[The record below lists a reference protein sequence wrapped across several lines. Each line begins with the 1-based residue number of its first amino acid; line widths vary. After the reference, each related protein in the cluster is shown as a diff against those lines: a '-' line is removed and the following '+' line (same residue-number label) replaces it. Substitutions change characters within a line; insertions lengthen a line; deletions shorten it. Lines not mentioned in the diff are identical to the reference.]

1 MAGSA
6 GKRLTISCLQW
17 YRVLCAAKDGELAL
31 QGQAGAEMIE
41 LLQVVKGERPSYN
54 VGQMSLLEKI
64 NETADLRRLPLEQ
77 LETVSDEIRKYILET
92 MSRIGGHTGAS
103 LGAIELAV
111 ALHYAFD
118 TPRDRLVWDVG
129 HQAYAH
135 KILTG
140 RRELLPTIK
149 QYGGISGFLR
159 RDESEYDTFGA
170 GHASTSLSAALGMAI
185 ARDRKGEDHHVV
197 ALIGDASLAGGM
209 AMEAINQAGHLKT
222 RLIVVLNDNEM
233 SIAPAVGALTG
244 YLNRIRGAQGYHRFK
259 DEVEET
265 LLAIPSL
272 GERLH
277 HAAKAMKDA
286 IAAAVLPGAL
296 VSELGFKYIGYV
308 DGHNPRA
315 LVAALREAKQVK
327 DGPVIVHALTT
338 KGKGYPQAEKDYY
351 RWHATG
357 PFDLKTGKAV
367 KSAAKA
373 PTYTSVFGKTLCELM
388 EKDPKIVALTAAMP
402 DGTGVCD
409 ALERFPDRSFDVGIA
424 EQHCVTFAAGM
435 SCEGLKPVCAI
446 YSTFLQRAF
455 DQLVHDVCIQNLNVK
470 FCLDRGG
477 IAGGDGP
484 THHGLLDI
492 AYLRGVPNI
501 IVMAPKDEGEMR
513 DMMLTL
519 VEHEGPAAMR
529 YPRGNGVGASIDREP
544 ELLEIG
550 KGEIL
555 RDGGEIAIVA
565 YGSMVHPSLQAA
577 ENLSREGI
585 ETTVVN
591 ARFVK
596 PLDAQLL
603 LALARTKRLIVTVEE
618 AYLAGGFGSAVL
630 ELLEENGLQDK
641 VRVVRMGIPDR
652 LVTHGDPK
660 LLLAKYGLDTDGI
673 FTRVRES
680 IEVLDDRRAKPQKV
694 GS

>member
-1 MAGSA
+1 M
-6 GKRLTISCLQW
+6 
-17 YRVLCAAKDGELAL
+17 
-31 QGQAGAEMIE
+31 
-41 LLQVVKGERPSYN
+41 N
-54 VGQMSLLEKI
+54 LLEQI
-64 NETADLRRLPLEQ
+64 NSPADLRRLPLEQ
-77 LETVSDEIRKYILET
+77 LQPVADEIRQYILET
-92 MSRIGGHTGAS
+92 MSRVGGHTGAS

-140 RRELLPTIK
+140 RRAELPTIK

-185 ARDRKGEDHHVV
+185 ARDNKGEDYHVV

-209 AMEAINQAGHLKT
+209 AMEAINQAGHLKS

-244 YLNRIRGAQGYHRFK
+244 YLNRIRGAHQYHRFK
-259 DEVEET
+259 EEVEEK
-265 LLAIPSL
+265 LLAIPSV

-277 HAAKAMKDA
+277 HAAKTVKDA

-296 VSELGFKYIGYV
+296 VNELGFKYIGYV

-315 LVAALREAKQVK
+315 LVAAFREAQQIK

-338 KGKGYPQAEKDYY
+338 KGKGHPRAEKDYY

-357 PFDLKTGKAV
+357 PFDLTTGEAIKSKTG
-367 KSAAKA
+367 A
-373 PTYTSVFGKTLCELM
+373 PTYTAVFGNTLAELM
-388 EKDPKIVALTAAMP
+388 GRDEKIVALTAAMP
-402 DGTGVCD
+402 DGTGICT
-409 ALERFPDRSFDVGIA
+409 ALEQFPDRSFDVGIA

-435 SCEGLKPVCAI
+435 ACEGLTPVCAI
-446 YSTFLQRAF
+446 YSTFLQRGF
-455 DQLVHDVCIQNLNVK
+455 DQLVHDVCIQDLNVK

-477 IAGGDGP
+477 VAGGDGP

-492 AYLRGVPNI
+492 AYLRSVPNL
-501 IVMAPKDEGEMR
+501 VLMAPKDEAELR
-513 DMMLTL
+513 DMLFTM
-519 VEHEGPAAMR
+519 VEHVGPAAMR
-529 YPRGNGVGASIDREP
+529 YPRGSGVGAPIDVEP
-544 ELLEIG
+544 KLLEIG

-565 YGSMVHPSLQAA
+565 YGSMVHPALQAA
-577 ENLSREGI
+577 ENLAKEKI
-585 ETTVVN
+585 EATVVN

-596 PLDAQLL
+596 PLDAPLL
-603 LALARTKRLIVTVEE
+603 LALAKTKRLIVTVEE

-660 LLLAKYGLDTDGI
+660 LLLAKYGLDADGI
-673 FTRVRES
+673 YIRVKES
-680 IEVLDDRRAKPQKV
+680 IDVLNDRRAKPQKV
-694 GS
+694 GR

>member
-1 MAGSA
+1 MG
-6 GKRLTISCLQW
+6 
-17 YRVLCAAKDGELAL
+17 
-31 QGQAGAEMIE
+31 
-41 LLQVVKGERPSYN
+41 
-54 VGQMSLLEKI
+54 LLENI
-64 NETADLRRLPLEQ
+64 NSAADLRQLPIAQ
-77 LETVSDEIRKYILET
+77 LPDVAAEIRQYILET

-118 TPRDRLVWDVG
+118 TPQDRLVWDVG

-185 ARDRKGEDHHVV
+185 ARDKKGEQHHVV

-244 YLNRIRGAQGYHRFK
+244 YLNRIRTAQGYHRFK

-265 LLAIPSL
+265 LLSIPSL

-277 HAAKAMKDA
+277 HAAKTVKDA

-338 KGKGYPQAEKDYY
+338 KGKGHPQAEKDYY

-357 PFDLKTGKAV
+357 PFDLQTGKAI

-373 PTYTSVFGKTLCELM
+373 PTYTAVFGSTLCQLM
-388 EKDPKIVALTAAMP
+388 EKDPKVVALTAAMP
-402 DGTGVCD
+402 DGTGVCE
-409 ALERFPDRSFDVGIA
+409 ALERFPERSFDVGIA

-435 SCEGLKPVCAI
+435 SVEGLKPVCAI
-446 YSTFLQRAF
+446 YSTFLQRGF

-492 AYLRGVPNI
+492 AYLRSVPNI
-501 IVMAPKDEGEMR
+501 ILMAPKDEGEMR
-513 DMMLTL
+513 DMMLTML
-519 VEHEGPAAMR
+519 EHQGPAAMR
-529 YPRGNGVGASIDREP
+529 YPRGNGVGADIERQP

-555 RDGGEIAIVA
+555 RDGGEIAIIA
-565 YGSMVHPSLQAA
+565 YGSMVHPSLHAA
-577 ENLSREGI
+577 ENLSKEGI

-596 PLDAQLL
+596 PLDASLL
-603 LALARTKRLIVTVEE
+603 LALARTKRLLVTVEE

-660 LLLAKYGLDTDGI
+660 LLLAKYGLDADGI
-673 FTRVRES
+673 YTRVRES
-680 IEVLDDRRAKPQKV
+680 IDVLDDRRAKPQKV

>member
-1 MAGSA
+1 MNF
-6 GKRLTISCLQW
+6 LETINSP
-17 YRVLCAAKDGELAL
+17 
-31 QGQAGAEMIE
+31 AE
-41 LLQVVKGERPSYN
+41 
-54 VGQMSLLEKI
+54 
-64 NETADLRRLPLEQ
+64 LRRLPLENLQ
-77 LETVSDEIRKYILET
+77 PVADEIREYILET

-159 RDESEYDTFGA
+159 RDESEYDVFGA

-185 ARDRKGEDHHVV
+185 ARDKKGEDYHVV

-209 AMEAINQAGHLKT
+209 AMEAINQAGHLKS

-244 YLNRIRGAQGYHRFK
+244 YLNRIRGAHGYHRFK

-277 HAAKAMKDA
+277 HAAKTVKDA

-296 VSELGFKYIGYV
+296 VNELGFKYIGYV

-315 LVAALREAKQVK
+315 LVAALHEAQQVE

-338 KGKGYPQAEKDYY
+338 KGKGHPQAEKDYY

-357 PFDLKTGKAV
+357 PFDLKSGQAV
-367 KSAAKA
+367 KSKASA
-373 PTYTSVFGKTLCELM
+373 PTYTAVFGNTLVELM
-388 EKDPKIVALTAAMP
+388 EKDKKIIALTAAMP
-402 DGTGVCD
+402 DGTGVCA
-409 ALERFPDRSFDVGIA
+409 ALEKFPERSFDVGIA

-446 YSTFLQRAF
+446 YSTFLQRGY

-477 IAGGDGP
+477 VAGGDGP

-501 IVMAPKDEGEMR
+501 VVMAPKDEGEMR
-513 DMMLTL
+513 DMLLTM
-519 VEHEGPAAMR
+519 VEHVGPAAMR
-529 YPRGNGVGASIDREP
+529 YPRGSGVGVNIDRSP
-544 ELLEIG
+544 QLLEIG
-550 KGEIL
+550 KGELL

-577 ENLSREGI
+577 ENLAREKI

-596 PLDAQLL
+596 PLDAQIL
-603 LALARTKRLIVTVEE
+603 LALAQTKRLIVTVEE

-652 LVTHGDPK
+652 LVTHGDAK
-660 LLLAKYGLDTDGI
+660 LLLAKYGLDADGI
-673 FTRVRES
+673 YNRVKES
-680 IEVLDDRRAKPQKV
+680 IDVLDDRRAKPQKV
-694 GS
+694 GR

>member
-1 MAGSA
+1 MRAM
-6 GKRLTISCLQW
+6 
-17 YRVLCAAKDGELAL
+17 RVLPTINSP
-31 QGQAGAEMIE
+31 AE
-41 LLQVVKGERPSYN
+41 
-54 VGQMSLLEKI
+54 
-64 NETADLRRLPLEQ
+64 LRRLPISELS
-77 LETVSDEIRKYILET
+77 TIADEIRQYILET

-103 LGAIELAV
+103 LGAVELAV

-140 RRELLPTIK
+140 RRDQLPTIK
-149 QYGGISGFLR
+149 QYGGLSGFLR
-159 RDESEYDTFGA
+159 RDESEYDVFGA

-185 ARDRKGEDHHVV
+185 ARDKHGEDHHVV

-209 AMEAINQAGHLKT
+209 AMEAINQAGHLKS

-244 YLNRIRGAQGYHRFK
+244 YLNRIRAAHGYHRFK

-265 LLAIPSL
+265 LLSIPSV

-277 HAAKAMKDA
+277 HAAKTMKDA

-315 LVAALREAKQVK
+315 LVAAFREAQQIK

-338 KGKGYPQAEKDYY
+338 KGKGHASAEKDYY

-357 PFDLKTGKAV
+357 PFDLETGEAI
-367 KSAAKA
+367 KSPAKA
-373 PTYTSVFGKTLCELM
+373 PTYTKVFGDTLCELM
-388 EKDPKIVALTAAMP
+388 AADEKVVALTAAMP
-402 DGTGVCD
+402 DGTGVCT
-409 ALERFPDRSFDVGIA
+409 ALERFPDRAFDVGIA

-446 YSTFLQRAF
+446 YSTFLQRGF

-492 AYLRGVPNI
+492 AYLRPVPNI
-501 IVMAPKDEGEMR
+501 VVMAPKDEGEMR
-513 DMMLTL
+513 DMMFTMLQH
-519 VEHEGPAAMR
+519 VGPAALR
-529 YPRGNGVGASIDREP
+529 YPRGNGLGADISQKPR
-544 ELLEIG
+544 LLEIG

-555 RDGGEIAIVA
+555 RDGGEVAIIA
-565 YGSMVHPSLQAA
+565 YGSMVHPALTAA
-577 ENLSREGI
+577 EQLARDRI
-585 ETTVVN
+585 EATVVN

-660 LLLAKYGLDTDGI
+660 LLLAKYGLDADGI
-673 FTRVRES
+673 YTRVKES
-680 IEVLDDRRAKPQKV
+680 VDVLDDKRANLHKTRI
-694 GS
+694 

>member
-1 MAGSA
+1 
-6 GKRLTISCLQW
+6 
-17 YRVLCAAKDGELAL
+17 
-31 QGQAGAEMIE
+31 
-41 LLQVVKGERPSYN
+41 
-54 VGQMSLLEKI
+54 MSLLENI
-64 NETADLRRLPLEQ
+64 NSPADLRSLRPEQ
-77 LETVSDEIRKYILET
+77 LRLVADEIRQFILET
-92 MSRIGGHTGAS
+92 MSRVGGHTGAS

-140 RRELLPTIK
+140 RRDQLPTIK

-159 RDESEYDTFGA
+159 RDESEYDIFGA

-222 RLIVVLNDNEM
+222 RLIVLLNDNEM

-244 YLNRIRGAQGYHRFK
+244 YLNRIRGAHGYHRFK

-277 HAAKAMKDA
+277 HAAKTMKDA

-296 VSELGFKYIGYV
+296 VNELGFKYIGYV

-315 LVAALREAKQVK
+315 LVAALHEAQQVT

-338 KGKGYPQAEKDYY
+338 KGKGYPQAESDYY

-367 KSAAKA
+367 KSAAKS
-373 PTYTSVFGKTLCELM
+373 PTYTSVFGKALCELM
-388 EKDPKIVALTAAMP
+388 ERDPKIVALTAAMP

-409 ALERFPDRSFDVGIA
+409 ALERFPDRAFDVGIA

-446 YSTFLQRAF
+446 YSTFLQRGF

-492 AYLRGVPNI
+492 AYLRAVPNI

-513 DMMLTL
+513 DMLFTMT
-519 VEHEGPAAMR
+519 EHTGPAAMR
-529 YPRGNGVGASIDREP
+529 YPRGTGVGASIDQEP
-544 ELLEIG
+544 KLLEIG

-565 YGSMVHPSLQAA
+565 YGSMVHPAFQAA
-577 ENLSREGI
+577 ENLAREGI
-585 ETTVVN
+585 DTTVVN

-618 AYLAGGFGSAVL
+618 SYLAAGFGSAVI

-652 LVTHGDPK
+652 LVTHGDAK
-660 LLLAKYGLDTDGI
+660 LLLAKYGLDVDGI
-673 FTRVRES
+673 YNRVKES
-680 IEVLDDRRAKPQKV
+680 IDVLDDRRAKPQKV

>member
-1 MAGSA
+1 
-6 GKRLTISCLQW
+6 
-17 YRVLCAAKDGELAL
+17 
-31 QGQAGAEMIE
+31 
-41 LLQVVKGERPSYN
+41 
-54 VGQMSLLEKI
+54 MSLLEQI
-64 NETADLRRLPLEQ
+64 NSPADLRRLRLDQ
-77 LETVSDEIRKYILET
+77 LEDVADEIRQFILET
-92 MSRIGGHTGAS
+92 MSRVGGHTGAS

-111 ALHYAFD
+111 ALHYAFE
-118 TPRDRLVWDVG
+118 TPHDRLVWDVG

-140 RRELLPTIK
+140 RRDQLPTIK
-149 QYGGISGFLR
+149 QYGGLSGFLR

-209 AMEAINQAGHLKT
+209 AMEAVNQAGHLKT
-222 RLIVVLNDNEM
+222 RLIVLLNDNEM

-244 YLNRIRGAQGYHRFK
+244 YLNRIREAHGYHRFK

-265 LLAIPSL
+265 LLSIPSV

-277 HAAKAMKDA
+277 HAAKTMKDA

-296 VSELGFKYIGYV
+296 VNELGFKYIGYV
-308 DGHNPRA
+308 DGHNVRA
-315 LVAALREAKQVK
+315 LVAALKEAQQVK

-338 KGKGYPQAEKDYY
+338 KGKGHPAAESDYY
-351 RWHATG
+351 KWHATG
-357 PFDLKTGKAV
+357 PFDLKSGKAI
-367 KSAAKA
+367 KSSASA
-373 PTYTSVFGKTLCELM
+373 PTYTKVFGDTLCELM
-388 EKDPKIVALTAAMP
+388 AKDEKIVALTAAMP
-402 DGTGVCD
+402 DGTGVCE
-409 ALERFPDRSFDVGIA
+409 ALAKFPDRSFDVGIA
-424 EQHCVTFAAGM
+424 EQHCVTFAAGL
-435 SCEGLKPVCAI
+435 SVEGLKPVCAI

-455 DQLVHDVCIQNLNVK
+455 DQLVHDVCIQDLNVK

-513 DMMLTL
+513 DMLYTM
-519 VEHEGPAAMR
+519 VEHVGPAAIR
-529 YPRGNGVGASIDREP
+529 YPRGNGIGVPLDREP
-544 ELLEIG
+544 QLLEIG
-550 KGEIL
+550 KAELL
-555 RDGGEIAIVA
+555 RDGGEIAIIG
-565 YGSMVHPSLQAA
+565 YGSMVHPSLKAA
-577 ENLSREGI
+577 DNLAKEGI

-596 PLDAQLL
+596 PLDSGLL

-618 AYLAGGFGSAVL
+618 AYLAGGFGSAVV

-652 LVTHGDPK
+652 IVTHGDPK
-660 LLLAKYGLDTDGI
+660 LLLAKYGLDADGI
-673 FTRVRES
+673 YTRVKES
-680 IEVLDDRRAKPQKV
+680 YDVLEDRRAIHQKV
-694 GS
+694 TA